1 MQHNK
6 IKELRSKTKF
16 SQDDMAAALHL
27 SQNAYSLIE
36 NGITKL
42 IDKERIAI
50 IAEKLGVS
58 PIELGLFDGLNVNQ
72 TFNEKVENGYIHH
85 IENLNTDNKVL
96 QQTLKEELQ
105 IKNEQIEKLMK
116 QVEILLSKTK

>member
-16 SQDDMAAALHL
+16 SQDDMAAALHV

-85 IENLNTDNKVL
+85 IGNLNADNKEL
-96 QQTLKEELQ
+96 LQTLKEELQ
-105 IKNEQIEKLMK
+105 IKNNQIEKLMK
-116 QVEILLSKTK
+116 QLEVLLSKIK

>member
-6 IKELRSKTKF
+6 IKELRSKKKI
-16 SQDDMAAALHL
+16 SQDDMAAALHV

-58 PIELGLFDGLNVNQ
+58 PIELGLFDGLNVTQ
-72 TFNEKVENGYIHH
+72 TFNEKVENGYTHYIG
-85 IENLNTDNKVL
+85 NLNADNKEL
-96 QQTLKEELQ
+96 LQTLKEELQ
-105 IKNEQIEKLMK
+105 IKNGQLENLFK